1 MHQILIFEEIPRC
14 RRPIS
19 VLKGC
24 FRLSW
29 KHKLRWCL
37 KEMMKTPTCCF
48 RRLLYKIWKY
58 ESKWRHVQFLLL
70 IKRISTESENK
81 SQTKHLLNCMHLLG
95 AIKMCLGMYFVS
107 ISSQIYLVF
116 LSKKVEQKTILH
128 PLQSTRTNQKL
139 SLHFHTLYFVIMVC

>member
-37 KEMMKTPTCCF
+37 KEIMKTPKCCF
-48 RRLLYKIWKY
+48 RHLLYEIWKY

-128 PLQSTRTNQKL
+128 PLQSTSTQWEQIKSFHSIFTPSIL
-139 SLHFHTLYFVIMVC
+139 S